1 LRDLLRW
8 YRTNYSTA
16 INRVANVSAA
26 SYDSSLLAGES
37 IAVAFGANLATST
50 AAATGSLPTT
60 LAGTTVK
67 VKDVVGTERA
77 APLFFVSPTQVNYQ
91 IPVGTSPG
99 LALVTIVNSNGQ
111 QSQSA
116 VQIASVAP
124 GLFTANANGKGVAA
138 ATILRIKADG
148 SQHFES
154 VGAYDPAQNQFVARP
169 IDLGPA
175 TDQVFLLLFGG
186 GIRFRSDVA
195 NVKVKIGG
203 VNAAVSFAGSQGS
216 FVGLDQ
222 INAQIPRSL
231 IGRGEV
237 DVTLTVDGKVANV
250 VRVAIK

>member
-1 LRDLLRW
+1 M
-8 YRTNYSTA
+8 A

-26 SYDSSLLAGES
+26 NYDGSLLAGES
-37 IAVAFGANLATST
+37 IAVAFGSNLATAT
-50 AAATGSLPTT
+50 AAATGQLPTT
-60 LAGTTVK
+60 LAGTIVK
-67 VKDVVGTERA
+67 VKDVAGTERA

-124 GLFTANANGKGVAA
+124 GLFTANATGKGVAA

-148 SQHFES
+148 SQTYES
-154 VGAYDPAQNQFVARP
+154 VGVFDQAQSQFIARP
-169 IDLGPA
+169 IDLGPVG
-175 TDQVFLLLFGG
+175 DQVFVILFGG

-195 NVKVKIGG
+195 NVKAKIGG
-203 VNAAVSFAGSQGS
+203 VNAAVSFAGAQGG
-216 FVGLDQ
+216 FIGLDQ
-222 INAQIPRSL
+222 VNVQLPRSL

-237 DVTLTVDGKVANV
+237 DVVLTVDGKAANV
-250 VRVAIK
+250 VKMAIK